1 MLMDM
6 TGDTRRTYQAQRA
19 KSIVITK
26 TRSSVALEEKTIIL
40 RPPISTNLIL
50 SLLLLLKTGNA
61 FFNSRSQHEALIA
74 HPRVGSSFEQRY
86 PTVLKDEKSAN
97 GYWKSPMADT
107 SLDTKR
113 SCRTV

>member
-1 MLMDM
+1 MLTGM

-50 SLLLLLKTGNA
+50 NLLLLLKTGNA

-86 PTVLKDEKSAN
+86 PTAPIDENPATAT
-97 GYWKSPMADT
+97 G
-107 SLDTKR
+107 SLP
-113 SCRTV
+113 